1 MRGEGLLV
9 VISGPSGVGKS
20 TIADLLV
27 ARGAAMRLTTATT
40 RPAKPGEIPGRDY
53 HFLTEEEF
61 RRRIDSRYFLEYARV
76 FDFLYGTPLDDVRLH
91 LARGRTIL
99 LLLDVQGARLVRQ
112 TGLPAMYVFIAP
124 PDAAALRERLRG
136 RARENPEEL
145 AGRLGEAE
153 RELAARHEYDHVVV
167 NDVSERA
174 AAAIPALI
182 AARRG
187 ADPPDTP

>member
-1 MRGEGLLV
+1 
-9 VISGPSGVGKS
+9 
-20 TIADLLV
+20 
-27 ARGAAMRLTTATT
+27 
-40 RPAKPGEIPGRDY
+40 
-53 HFLTEEEF
+53 
-61 RRRIDSRYFLEYARV
+61 
-76 FDFLYGTPLDDVRLH
+76 LDDVRLH

-174 AAAIPALI
+174 AAAIAALI

>member
-76 FDFLYGTPLDDVRLH
+76 FDFLYGTPWDGVRLH

-174 AAAIPALI
+174 AAAIAALI